1 MVAKKTGKR
10 LLALLLCL
18 VLSLSALTPAA
29 LADSHS
35 AAEDAVVVPEW
46 TDAPDLDSVD
56 HVVEFEGGEWV
67 MSEQEAIQLPGSD
80 TLYGPDDVVT
90 VIVVLEEEP
99 LLATAMDAGLSS
111 DLPAY
116 LASAAGAARNQRLL
130 DSHETVRS
138 QLKAMMG
145 RGDVQLYSTGSAAAK
160 SYDYTAVLNGFS
172 MEMPYG
178 MIEKAEA
185 LPGVKRV
192 TPVEYYSVPENQES
206 YDLQMTNSTVM
217 IGSDVVNDMSFAG
230 ADGSGAVV
238 AILDTGLDTDHEA
251 FSVMPETVAYTV
263 DDVQALMNG
272 AEKGLSS
279 GVTDA
284 SVTYVNA
291 KVPYA
296 YDSPTAM
303 PMSTATSTTASMW
316 PVPWPATTAPT
327 SSAWPPMPS

>member
-35 AAEDAVVVPEW
+35 AAEDAVMVPEW

-67 MSEQEAIQLPGSD
+67 MSEQEAFQLPGSD

-130 DSHETVRS
+130 DSLAGESVSGNLRRQLFVLEGIVR
-138 QLKAMMG
+138 KA
-145 RGDVQLYSTGSAAAK
+145 Q
-160 SYDYTAVLNGFS
+160 LNGLIGVHPGFLIH
-172 MEMPYG
+172 EMG
-178 MIEKAEA
+178 
-185 LPGVKRV
+185 
-192 TPVEYYSVPENQES
+192 
-206 YDLQMTNSTVM
+206 
-217 IGSDVVNDMSFAG
+217 
-230 ADGSGAVV
+230 
-238 AILDTGLDTDHEA
+238 
-251 FSVMPETVAYTV
+251 
-263 DDVQALMNG
+263 
-272 AEKGLSS
+272 
-279 GVTDA
+279 
-284 SVTYVNA
+284 
-291 KVPYA
+291 
-296 YDSPTAM
+296 
-303 PMSTATSTTASMW
+303 
-316 PVPWPATTAPT
+316 
-327 SSAWPPMPS
+327 